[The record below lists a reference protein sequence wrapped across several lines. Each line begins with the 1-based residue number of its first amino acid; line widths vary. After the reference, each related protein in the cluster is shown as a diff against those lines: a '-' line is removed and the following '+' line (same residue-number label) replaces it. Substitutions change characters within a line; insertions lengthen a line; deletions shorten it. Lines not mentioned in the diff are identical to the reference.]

1 MPDFYQLR
9 PVALLADQGYYLF
22 CGSLARVFR
31 ICNPSAILRHVFISC
46 DLWYCCLIMF
56 IICSAAAFTVPG
68 CCGVSWRQYS
78 RLLPLFTVIY
88 RYRAIYPAVLKF
100 FFKKNENSEK
110 IPVILILDNRCP
122 FVHGMFHTKSISET
136 TIFYPKGEFEL

>member
-1 MPDFYQLR
+1 MFCGGLQKSLPYLQSIRNPAACFYQLR
-9 PVALLADQGYYLF
+9 PMVLSACWVLYLF
-22 CGSLARVFR
+22 LGAC
-31 ICNPSAILRHVFISC
+31 AIV
-46 DLWYCCLIMF
+46 CLLCEF
-56 IICSAAAFTVPG
+56 
-68 CCGVSWRQYS
+68 SWRQYS

-88 RYRAIYPAVLKF
+88 RYGAIYPAVLKF
-100 FFKKNENSEK
+100 FSKKNENSEK